1 MQGDLIKIRRCAI
14 FKWLADLTDFLVI
27 SRSINIFVFDWLT
40 KKYEKY
46 SLVDSCSLEGIS
58 ANSAVT

>member
-1 MQGDLIKIRRCAI
+1 MHGDLIKIRRCAI

-46 SLVDSCSLEGIS
+46 SLVDSCSRR
-58 ANSAVT
+58 N